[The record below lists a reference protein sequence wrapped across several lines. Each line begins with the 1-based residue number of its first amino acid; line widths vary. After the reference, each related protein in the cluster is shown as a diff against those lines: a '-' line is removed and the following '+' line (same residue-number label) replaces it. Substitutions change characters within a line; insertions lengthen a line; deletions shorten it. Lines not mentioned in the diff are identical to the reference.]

1 MKYYTSDLEQ
11 FLDDIFE
18 ELGLTEDTEKNK
30 TMTKDFLE
38 FLKGDN
44 TDVHLYEDSDEDSDM
59 DNEAEDSLE
68 LQHYNLVN
76 RGAKEPVLINGMEV
90 STVFSQERM
99 TKLVSDIED
108 LGLSVSPF
116 NLGGKDTL
124 MILSQGTP
132 VMSFNL
138 KDFDSDVKMAS
149 SLTNILATA
158 ESEKEYIKNTL
169 ENKPTPAT
177 TPRDRAKDSN
187 DSDWLK
193 DTLSPDS
200 EKQAQKD
207 TSKDSLYDLVH
218 QFALAKVCK
227 RDNLSIREYEALP
240 ANCLTKDKLDRGADK
255 LASDNKFK
263 DQVINTIL
271 ESLTFLS

>member
-11 FLDDIFE
+11 FLDGIFE

-30 TMTKDFLE
+30 KMTKDFLE

-169 ENKPTPAT
+169 ENKPKPAT
-177 TPRDRAKDSN
+177 TSRDRAKDSN
-187 DSDWLK
+187 ESDGLK

-207 TSKDSLYDLVH
+207 NSSYSLYDLVY

-227 RDNLSIREYEALP
+227 RNTFSIRDYEDLP
-240 ANCLTKDKLDRGADK
+240 SNCLTKHKLDYEADK
-255 LASDNKFK
+255 LANDNKFK